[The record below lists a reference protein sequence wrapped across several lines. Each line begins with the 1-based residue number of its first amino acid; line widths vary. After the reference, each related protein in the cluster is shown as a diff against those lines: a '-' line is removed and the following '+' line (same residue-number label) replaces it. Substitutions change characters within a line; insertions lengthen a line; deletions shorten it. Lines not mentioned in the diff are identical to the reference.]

1 MVPVSLEPE
10 MATVPFRT
18 SPMLATLVDQPFI
31 RPSWVFEEKYDGVR
45 ILAYKEG
52 AKVRLISRNAIDR
65 TSRYLE
71 IVSSVRELSAETLAL
86 DGEVVVFD
94 RKGISRFQ
102 LLQQRKGKPEYVV
115 FDCLYANGE
124 DLRKKPLAH
133 RRTVLEK
140 FVRDSPPLILAKRLD
155 PDGLDAFAIATRR
168 RLEGILAKDESSVYV
183 PGRSKSWLKVKT
195 HQEEEF
201 VIGGFTEPTGSR
213 NHFGALLLGAYDGGH
228 LVYAGKVGTGFT
240 EDSLRSLYGK
250 LRKLVRREPAF
261 AEDVGERGATFVTP
275 KLVAQIA
282 FTERTKDGKLRHPVF
297 LGLRDDKNA
306 REVTVRR

>member
-1 MVPVSLEPE
+1 
-10 MATVPFRT
+10 
-18 SPMLATLVDQPFI
+18 MLATLVDEPFLK
-31 RPSWVFEEKYDGVR
+31 PNWVFEEKYDGVR

-52 AKVRLISRNAIDR
+52 ANVRLISRNAIDR

-71 IVSSVRELSAETLAL
+71 IASSVRELSAETLAL

-102 LLQQRKGKPEYVV
+102 LLQQGKGQPEYAV
-115 FDCLYANGE
+115 FDCLYANGD

-133 RRTVLEK
+133 RRAVLER
-140 FVRDSPPLILAKRLD
+140 FVSDSPPLILAKRLNA
-155 PDGLDAFAIATRR
+155 DGLKAFAIATRR
-168 RLEGILAKDESSVYV
+168 GLEGILAKDESSRYV

-201 VIGGFTEPTGSR
+201 VIGGFTQPTGSR
-213 NHFGALLLGAYDGGH
+213 NHFGALLLGAYDGTR
-228 LVYAGKVGTGFT
+228 LEYAGKVGTGFT
-240 EDSLRSLYGK
+240 EENLQSLYGK
-250 LRKLVRREPAF
+250 MRKLLRRESPF
-261 AEDVGERGATFVTP
+261 AGDVRERGAAFVTP

-297 LGLRDDKNA
+297 LGLRDDKSA
-306 REVTVRR
+306 REVTVRT